1 METPVVNL
9 TINGQPTEA
18 IAGAL
23 VLDVCRQQGIDIPT
37 MCHRPDLPSFGACR
51 LCTVEVV
58 ERGRTRL
65 TASCALPV
73 AEGLEIL
80 TDSER
85 VLKGRRVVAELLL
98 TRCPDNQAVRDM
110 AGRLGA
116 DVEAVTAQVPRVE
129 DGHDHDCI
137 LCALCVR
144 ACAAVGAHAIA
155 MTDRGPGMEVGTP
168 FDRLSEACIGC
179 GTCAEVCPTKA
190 IRYEDREAKRR
201 VFKAGKTINELPL
214 VPCKLCYLLYTT
226 QPVLDFIARK
236 GDMPPTL
243 VKGENYC
250 PDCARQ
256 LQAARVGAGLLGMEF
271 EEL

>member
-9 TINGQPTEA
+9 TINGQPVEA
-18 IAGAL
+18 LAGAL

-51 LCTVEVV
+51 LCTVEVT

-65 TASCALPV
+65 TASCALP
-73 AEGLEIL
+73 ATEGLEIN

-85 VLKGRRVVAELLL
+85 VVKGRRVVAELLL
-98 TRCPDNQAVRDM
+98 KRCPDNQAVKDM
-110 AGRLGA
+110 ADRLGV
-116 DVEAVTAQVPRVE
+116 DVEAVIAEVPRVE

-144 ACAAVGAHAIA
+144 ACAAVGAFAIA

-168 FDRLSEACIGC
+168 FDRLSETCIGC
-179 GTCAEVCPTKA
+179 GTCAEVCPTGA

-214 VPCKLCYLLYTT
+214 VPCHLCYTLYTT
-226 QPVLDFIARK
+226 RPLLDYIARK
-236 GDMPPTL
+236 GDMPQAL
-243 VKGENYC
+243 IDGENYC
-250 PDCARQ
+250 PECARQ
-256 LQAARVGAGLLGMEF
+256 LRAARMGADLLFSE
-271 EEL
+271 